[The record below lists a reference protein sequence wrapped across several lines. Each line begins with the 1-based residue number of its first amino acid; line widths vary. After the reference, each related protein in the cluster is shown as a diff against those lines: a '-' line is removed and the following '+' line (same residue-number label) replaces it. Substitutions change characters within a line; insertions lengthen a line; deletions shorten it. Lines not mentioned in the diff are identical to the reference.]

1 MKQTKIVILG
11 AGHVGTHCAL
21 SLMFRSLANE
31 IVLIDT
37 DEEKAKSQALDL
49 DDMGACLPAKV
60 VIRSGSYEDLDD
72 ADILVN
78 AIGRS
83 RKEGETRLDM
93 FGDSMERL
101 KDIIPKIQD
110 TKFRGILISITN
122 PADVIGECLR
132 KALGIERF
140 RCFST
145 GTSLDSLRIKRILEE
160 KTGYH
165 RNSIEAFCMGEHGDS
180 QIVPLSRVSV
190 GGKPF
195 AKLQKEYPDTL
206 GKITIEDLQD
216 EVRQAGMTVIIGK
229 KSTEFGIGIAL
240 SGIVKSIVYDEKR
253 IWPLSVHLDGEYG
266 QKDVAAGVPAVIGAD
281 GIEEIVEIDLTEEEK
296 SQFAHSCDVIRG
308 YLNAFL
314 NLNYMISGRIISI
327 RCCSSGD
334 MDSFRPSMIME
345 ISSFVKERPCSERR
359 LEAAI
364 RSGRINSRGFP
375 WQLEITNFMIS
386 SFFGSRED
394 K

>member
-1 MKQTKIVILG
+1 MRL
-11 AGHVGTHCAL
+11 
-21 SLMFRSLANE
+21 N
-31 IVLIDT
+31 
-37 DEEKAKSQALDL
+37 
-49 DDMGACLPAKV
+49 
-60 VIRSGSYEDLDD
+60 
-72 ADILVN
+72 
-78 AIGRS
+78 S

-110 TKFRGILISITN
+110 TKLRNSDQYYKSCGCSR
-122 PADVIGECLR
+122 ECLR

-240 SGIVKSIVYDEKR
+240 SEIVKSIVYDEKR

-281 GIEEIVEIDLTEEEK
+281 GIEEIVEMDLTEEEK

-308 YLNAFL
+308 YLKKA
-314 NLNYMISGRIISI
+314 
-327 RCCSSGD
+327 
-334 MDSFRPSMIME
+334 
-345 ISSFVKERPCSERR
+345 KEMLS
-359 LEAAI
+359 
-364 RSGRINSRGFP
+364 
-375 WQLEITNFMIS
+375 
-386 SFFGSRED
+386 
-394 K
+394 

>member
-37 DEEKAKSQALDL
+37 DEEKAKSQVLDL

-122 PADVIGECLR
+122 PADVVGECLR

-240 SGIVKSIVYDEKR
+240 SEIVKSIVYDEKR
-253 IWPLSVHLDGEYG
+253 IWSLSVHLDGEYG

-281 GIEEIVEIDLTEEEK
+281 GIEEIVEMDLTEEEK

-308 YLNAFL
+308 YLKKA
-314 NLNYMISGRIISI
+314 
-327 RCCSSGD
+327 
-334 MDSFRPSMIME
+334 
-345 ISSFVKERPCSERR
+345 KEMLS
-359 LEAAI
+359 
-364 RSGRINSRGFP
+364 
-375 WQLEITNFMIS
+375 
-386 SFFGSRED
+386 
-394 K
+394 

>member
-21 SLMFRSLANE
+21 SLMFCSLANE

-122 PADVIGECLR
+122 PADVVGECLR
-132 KALGIERF
+132 KALGIER
-140 RCFST
+140 
-145 GTSLDSLRIKRILEE
+145 
-160 KTGYH
+160 
-165 RNSIEAFCMGEHGDS
+165 EHGDS

-308 YLNAFL
+308 YLKKA
-314 NLNYMISGRIISI
+314 
-327 RCCSSGD
+327 
-334 MDSFRPSMIME
+334 
-345 ISSFVKERPCSERR
+345 KEMLS
-359 LEAAI
+359 
-364 RSGRINSRGFP
+364 
-375 WQLEITNFMIS
+375 
-386 SFFGSRED
+386 
-394 K
+394 

>member
-1 MKQTKIVILG
+1 
-11 AGHVGTHCAL
+11 
-21 SLMFRSLANE
+21 
-31 IVLIDT
+31 
-37 DEEKAKSQALDL
+37 
-49 DDMGACLPAKV
+49 
-60 VIRSGSYEDLDD
+60 
-72 ADILVN
+72 
-78 AIGRS
+78 
-83 RKEGETRLDM
+83 
-93 FGDSMERL
+93 MERL

-122 PADVIGECLR
+122 PADVVGECLR

-145 GTSLDSLRIKRILEE
+145 GTSLDSLRIRRILEE

-308 YLNAFL
+308 YLKKA
-314 NLNYMISGRIISI
+314 
-327 RCCSSGD
+327 
-334 MDSFRPSMIME
+334 
-345 ISSFVKERPCSERR
+345 KEMLS
-359 LEAAI
+359 
-364 RSGRINSRGFP
+364 
-375 WQLEITNFMIS
+375 
-386 SFFGSRED
+386 
-394 K
+394 